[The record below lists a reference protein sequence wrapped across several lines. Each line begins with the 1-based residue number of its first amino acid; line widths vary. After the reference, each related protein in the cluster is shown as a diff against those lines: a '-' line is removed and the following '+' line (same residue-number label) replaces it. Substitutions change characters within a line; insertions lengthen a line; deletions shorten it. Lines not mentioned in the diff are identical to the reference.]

1 MKLNANKCKFLV
13 STKVC
18 QINYVAINNKFKIKI
33 KEINIEGSTQEE
45 LLEVILYD
53 QLNFKSHMSN
63 QSKKASQ
70 KLNAL
75 ACISSLM
82 DLPKRWVIMEAYIN
96 SQYGYCQLV

>member
-1 MKLNANKCKFLV
+1 MKFNANKCKFLV

-53 QLNFKSHMSN
+53 QL
-63 QSKKASQ
+63 
-70 KLNAL
+70 
-75 ACISSLM
+75 SS
-82 DLPKRWVIMEAYIN
+82 
-96 SQYGYCQLV
+96 